1 MLSNSHKLITLRLFY
16 YWQNATEMVK
26 SGLYIQFQCHMHT
39 DSISMKDVSCKDH
52 IQLKEKLAEYRN
64 AVVQVPH
71 AAVQVCFLTLQQL
84 CRSEKKKNKK
94 QMKTERSA
102 NL

>member
-1 MLSNSHKLITLRLFY
+1 
-16 YWQNATEMVK
+16 
-26 SGLYIQFQCHMHT
+26 MHT